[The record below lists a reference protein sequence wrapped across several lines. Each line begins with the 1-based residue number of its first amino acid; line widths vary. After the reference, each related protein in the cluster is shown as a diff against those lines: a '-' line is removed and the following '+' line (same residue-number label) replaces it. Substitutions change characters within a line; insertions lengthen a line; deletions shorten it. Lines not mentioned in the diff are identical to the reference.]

1 MRAVGTGWT
10 PPGGTG
16 PCFHWKPGLALARS
30 SGGAYFGEVALIE
43 HEPHNASV
51 YAQGEVLL
59 YGLHKSHFYDFRL
72 SERLNFQLKYPV
84 ARNALQI
91 IFGRTSRRIRS
102 FYKVCFTLFLYLL
115 VSGIMFHYLEGWG
128 YSDCIYFAI
137 ITLMTVGYGDLVPKN
152 WFSRIWLVLL
162 ILVSW
167 VLVAHAIGEFLDR
180 MVRLEM
186 KNEKARK
193 SLRLRRPR
201 HEVFDEAGRRRPPH
215 PDETCI
221 RSGRSGVVKAATL
234 QVSNAEMPG
243 CFGPAAW
250 LLFVSCLAAQTLVL
264 EKPNWTDWT
273 EALYFSV
280 VTLATIG
287 YGDDVTPKSEKSKLS
302 IGLLALI
309 GVPLFGLIL
318 GRIVQITYGKA
329 RRESLPEVCGGLTN
343 ETFDQLIDFT
353 DQMWR
358 AGAYNS
364 QPQRSRREQITPFEF
379 LCFMLTKN
387 QAVTLE
393 EIRVIMA
400 NFSELD
406 VTKSG
411 MLEQHDV
418 DTWISLGSVAP
429 PGRTALSRKFRKSS
443 QLRASAM
450 LGSEEVRQRML
461 RGPVLLVLVNS
472 CEQIFIEMLLLYAV
486 IDARGRTPGGAEPRI
501 ALGLA
506 LGEHQMGTLVPALG
520 HALRRGPQIH
530 GIAGTTFLFVY
541 ASVTELR
548 SVEKFLG
555 HEAHGLLAWEPKELE
570 NGMGERNCMEL
581 SMENSLVRCSGA
593 PEQGRTELVS
603 RYRLRL
609 SKWGVE
615 TQMAAQSVFVFAA
628 MLIFSVIWPYIKLL
642 MMVYVWA
649 APVDPDTR
657 GPALFF
663 LVQPAEDRI
672 GKWSLMDNIIL
683 FLFISFFW
691 IAWVGEDVVS
701 GGQATFGL
709 RCSPGIEL
717 NTFLAATILSLLLGH
732 AMLWVHRWYSPKEDC
747 GATALSVGRSLFRGA
762 AHRKLQILGLCQIG
776 CILLTVASWQFEVV
790 DVSFDGLVATFLK
803 VTDQPISMRYSI
815 MGLLSRLGKQGSRY
829 LQVTF
834 AIFVLIIPVLY
845 LLAMAFLCLVKLQ
858 PKKQQLLLR
867 LCYTLNAWAAYDVF
881 LIAFLAAV
889 LGGERYGIGQFIELV
904 VYQQNLAPTC
914 DALRD
919 IGVSCMHVQLS
930 LLPGALLILVA
941 VVASFTVSLLA
952 SRELNMT

>member
-1 MRAVGTGWT
+1 M
-10 PPGGTG
+10 
-16 PCFHWKPGLALARS
+16 L
-30 SGGAYFGEVALIE
+30 
-43 HEPHNASV
+43 
-51 YAQGEVLL
+51 
-59 YGLHKSHFYDFRL
+59 
-72 SERLNFQLKYPV
+72 
-84 ARNALQI
+84 
-91 IFGRTSRRIRS
+91 GRENI
-102 FYKVCFTLFLYLL
+102 
-115 VSGIMFHYLEGWG
+115 
-128 YSDCIYFAI
+128 
-137 ITLMTVGYGDLVPKN
+137 
-152 WFSRIWLVLL
+152 
-162 ILVSW
+162 
-167 VLVAHAIGEFLDR
+167 
-180 MVRLEM
+180 
-186 KNEKARK
+186 
-193 SLRLRRPR
+193 
-201 HEVFDEAGRRRPPH
+201 AG
-215 PDETCI
+215 
-221 RSGRSGVVKAATL
+221 
-234 QVSNAEMPG
+234 
-243 CFGPAAW
+243 
-250 LLFVSCLAAQTLVL
+250 
-264 EKPNWTDWT
+264 
-273 EALYFSV
+273 
-280 VTLATIG
+280 
-287 YGDDVTPKSEKSKLS
+287 
-302 IGLLALI
+302 GLLAWCLLEALK
-309 GVPLFGLIL
+309 GFRELSSLRAHPTVGSMPPEWPDS
-318 GRIVQITYGKA
+318 RRGKA
-329 RRESLPEVCGGLTN
+329 ERCQLMDLEIPRSSKPLAPRRCRICT
-343 ETFDQLIDFT
+343 
-353 DQMWR
+353 R
-358 AGAYNS
+358 
-364 QPQRSRREQITPFEF
+364 
-379 LCFMLTKN
+379 
-387 QAVTLE
+387 
-393 EIRVIMA
+393 
-400 NFSELD
+400 
-406 VTKSG
+406 
-411 MLEQHDV
+411 
-418 DTWISLGSVAP
+418 
-429 PGRTALSRKFRKSS
+429 
-443 QLRASAM
+443 
-450 LGSEEVRQRML
+450 
-461 RGPVLLVLVNS
+461 
-472 CEQIFIEMLLLYAV
+472 
-486 IDARGRTPGGAEPRI
+486 EPR
-501 ALGLA
+501 LRLA
-506 LGEHQMGTLVPALG
+506 AWRTLVPALG

-541 ASVTELR
+541 ASVTPGVLFSGSFEASR
-548 SVEKFLG
+548 SSSATK
-555 HEAHGLLAWEPKELE
+555 HMAS
-570 NGMGERNCMEL
+570 L
-581 SMENSLVRCSGA
+581 SMENSL
-593 PEQGRTELVS
+593 
-603 RYRLRL
+603 
-609 SKWGVE
+609 
-615 TQMAAQSVFVFAA
+615 AQTLEVGSVFVFAA

-663 LVQPAEDRI
+663 LDRI

-691 IAWVGEDVVS
+691 IAW
-701 GGQATFGL
+701 ATFGL

>member
-1 MRAVGTGWT
+1 MGLWRLLTIALIALSEAVLLREWLRGLEVSIPNFEISHALSKLGLSLNVTGGQCQGIELQEFRLVETSADEKHMAFTLQMDLGISCQVNTTLQAAGQHRCELELGSAAAVARVGLQVPVQDGLPGTTLVSCELQPDLTKFNVLTRSLACDPLRLVERPLQEFINDFASKLLCAKVSSDLSQNLAQASQELRRLASPFFT
-10 PPGGTG
+10 PAEVLPLPPSAQEALDLRQIWWKGPMGHVLRSFLNEVVHVENATKLDEVLRFLQRDLKLHPRVPTGT
-16 PCFHWKPGLALARS
+16 WKAPVPWIEDLFLSLVLQNASLDLTNVEDLHFQFSAASAARIRGALAPRVTLAAKTALLLPDNVATLML
-30 SGGAYFGEVALIE
+30 GGYKVNVSQHVALSPLQLQLRAIFQVIGAATGFVAYNATGLDALQFDQMQRASCASAYLVQNAGLPLQLLE
-43 HEPHNASV
+43 ARCSPQLREYQVELPELDVGDLELELLKVAEELLRLFQVAFGASV
-51 YAQGEVLL
+51 PKLLDGYISLRGRAAVNDMLEESLKPQGAIDVPAG
-59 YGLHKSHFYDFRL
+59 YTSVAFL
-72 SERLNFQLKYPV
+72 SATLVFFAVHLCW
-84 ARNALQI
+84 
-91 IFGRTSRRIRS
+91 IFLR
-102 FYKVCFTLFLYLL
+102 
-115 VSGIMFHYLEGWG
+115 
-128 YSDCIYFAI
+128 
-137 ITLMTVGYGDLVPKN
+137 
-152 WFSRIWLVLL
+152 
-162 ILVSW
+162 
-167 VLVAHAIGEFLDR
+167 
-180 MVRLEM
+180 
-186 KNEKARK
+186 RK
-193 SLRLRRPR
+193 SLPGESSPASQLENGFLP
-201 HEVFDEAGRRRPPH
+201 EDQG
-215 PDETCI
+215 
-221 RSGRSGVVKAATL
+221 
-234 QVSNAEMPG
+234 AESA
-243 CFGPAAW
+243 PA
-250 LLFVSCLAAQTLVL
+250 SR
-264 EKPNWTDWT
+264 
-273 EALYFSV
+273 
-280 VTLATIG
+280 
-287 YGDDVTPKSEKSKLS
+287 
-302 IGLLALI
+302 GLGWQP
-309 GVPLFGLIL
+309 GVPWCL
-318 GRIVQITYGKA
+318 R
-329 RRESLPEVCGGLTN
+329 
-343 ETFDQLIDFT
+343 
-353 DQMWR
+353 W
-358 AGAYNS
+358 
-364 QPQRSRREQITPFEF
+364 
-379 LCFMLTKN
+379 
-387 QAVTLE
+387 
-393 EIRVIMA
+393 
-400 NFSELD
+400 
-406 VTKSG
+406 G
-411 MLEQHDV
+411 ML
-418 DTWISLGSVAP
+418 S
-429 PGRTALSRKFRKSS
+429 
-443 QLRASAM
+443 
-450 LGSEEVRQRML
+450 
-461 RGPVLLVLVNS
+461 
-472 CEQIFIEMLLLYAV
+472 
-486 IDARGRTPGGAEPRI
+486 
-501 ALGLA
+501 
-506 LGEHQMGTLVPALG
+506 
-520 HALRRGPQIH
+520 

-541 ASVTELR
+541 ASVTPGVLFSGSFEASR
-548 SVEKFLG
+548 SSSATK
-555 HEAHGLLAWEPKELE
+555 HMAS
-570 NGMGERNCMEL
+570 L
-581 SMENSLVRCSGA
+581 SMENSL
-593 PEQGRTELVS
+593 
-603 RYRLRL
+603 
-609 SKWGVE
+609 
-615 TQMAAQSVFVFAA
+615 AQTLEVGSVFVFAA

-663 LVQPAEDRI
+663 LDRI